1 MNRVSTLIIAFLFIC
16 SGEVYACQ
24 ELNWDESEW
33 ARNSNSVYVVRVV
46 GVSAPELL
54 ESSYSSD
61 VVREAVVTS
70 RMDKEV
76 SFIVYETLKG
86 EPKEKSIVLLNWC
99 RGGEVKLGYV
109 GVLYGMS
116 KDWHLKLGVNAIT
129 ATKNALTNVSN

>member
-1 MNRVSTLIIAFLFIC
+1 MNRVSTSIIVFLIML
-16 SGEVYACQ
+16 SSRVYACQ

-33 ARNSNSVYVVRVV
+33 AKNSNSVYVVRVV

-54 ESSYSSD
+54 GVSYSD
-61 VVREAVVTS
+61 DLVREAVVTS

-76 SFIVYETLKG
+76 SFVVYETLKG
-86 EPKEKSIVLLNWC
+86 EPREKNTALLNWC

-116 KDWHLKLGVNAIT
+116 KDWHLKLGISAIT
-129 ATKNALTNVSN
+129 ATKNA